1 MPTRYQDGT
10 ALTEDD
16 HKQLL
21 EQWSYLVR
29 RIFEE
34 LARLYDRANLPNRWL
49 YVIEPQ
55 EERFKQHGV
64 FAPHI
69 HAVMVNR
76 WNPSKRNP
84 HQDQGFQRSGYWD
97 ITTEQTDEI
106 VERIFSTALGKPVD
120 CRAACQVES
129 IRGFKGLFF
138 YLTKLGKVGRYLS
151 KGSKMLK
158 EMSEAGWEDYFPSN
172 WYGSDRTTRKIVRDS
187 VQHYDVGY
195 CDLEQIRE
203 DLEAKSSEFEEKLGY
218 PLFRNFYAIQPEDC
232 DRPIVMTAQV
242 SRITDISYAMRIVA
256 ELGSSLLVDENFS
269 NYELDID
276 LQASYTAQIPY

>member
-1 MPTRYQDGT
+1 
-10 ALTEDD
+10 LTEDD

-34 LARLYDRANLPNRWL
+34 LARLYDRAGLPNRWL
-49 YVIEPQ
+49 YVVEPQ
-55 EERFKQHGV
+55 EQRFKKHGI

-76 WNPSKRNP
+76 WNPALRNP
-84 HQDQGFQRSGYWD
+84 HQDQGFQRSGYWQV
-97 ITTEQTDEI
+97 TTDQTDEI

-242 SRITDISYAMRIVA
+242 SRITDISYAMRVVA
-256 ELGSSLLVDENFS
+256 ELGNSLLVDENFS

-276 LQASYTAQIPY
+276 LQASYAAQIPY

>member
-1 MPTRYQDGT
+1 
-10 ALTEDD
+10 
-16 HKQLL
+16 
-21 EQWSYLVR
+21 
-29 RIFEE
+29 
-34 LARLYDRANLPNRWL
+34 
-49 YVIEPQ
+49 
-55 EERFKQHGV
+55 
-64 FAPHI
+64 
-69 HAVMVNR
+69 
-76 WNPSKRNP
+76 
-84 HQDQGFQRSGYWD
+84 
-97 ITTEQTDEI
+97 
-106 VERIFSTALGKPVD
+106 
-120 CRAACQVES
+120 
-129 IRGFKGLFF
+129 
-138 YLTKLGKVGRYLS
+138 
-151 KGSKMLK
+151 MLK

-276 LQASYTAQIPY
+276 LQASYAAQIPY